1 MKKRVWSFLIVL
13 CLTVS
18 MFPTVSVAA
27 DTAKSGDLTAQK
39 PTIQQIQEAY
49 QAVAPTT
56 TNRFS
61 EEPSITAPYS
71 TGALTEEYLQNGLTF
86 LNYVRYL
93 AGLPSVQMTEGKNE
107 TAQYGAVLLA
117 ANDVLTHYPAQPAD
131 MDDAF
136 YERGSDATSSSN
148 LSMGYSSLQGAITGQ
163 MSDSSSAN
171 NLSCVGHRRWLLNPT
186 LLHVGFGAAESASGR
201 VYTDIPVFN
210 RSGAGVEYQFI
221 AWPASGY
228 MPNHL
233 MASQVPWSVTLNPSI
248 YEIPL
253 IDELTV
259 TLKRRA
265 DGASW
270 TFDST
275 TSDSP
280 SENAYICIET
290 SGYGVNNAIIFRPP
304 LEDISNYIGTYTVTL
319 DGLKNNQGEDASFT
333 YDVTFFDIDT
343 GSTEH
348 SHSYGDP
355 ERVWSSDYQECNLEF
370 TCETCGEKKIVPCE
384 VTTTTTATCTTSGEI
399 VHTAVA
405 TVDGTQYTSTV
416 TRYVSATGHD
426 NSITFAW
433 SDDLQT
439 CQATAVCSKCGEKQT
454 IACQVTTS
462 AANGTITYTATC
474 TIDGKTYTDTRSVEC
489 THDYKVTFA
498 WSGDL
503 QTCEATAKC
512 SICGQTQSAACQV
525 TTHVENGETMYT
537 ATCIIDGKTYTDTR
551 TETEPFPFT
560 DVFETDY
567 YYQAVK
573 WAVDNHVTAGVTTT
587 IFSPGSQ
594 CTRAQ
599 IVTFLWN
606 LNGKPEPKDTVN
618 PFSDV
623 TESDWFY
630 QPILWAVQNNVTA
643 GTSATTFSPNAK
655 CTRAQVVTFL
665 WNMNGQPKLS
675 VSNPFKDVKTSDW
688 YYHAI
693 MWAVQNNV
701 TEGTSATTFSPNQIC
716 TRGQV
721 VTFLWNME
729 GKPKA

>member
-474 TIDGKTYTDTRSVEC
+474 
-489 THDYKVTFA
+489 
-498 WSGDL
+498 
-503 QTCEATAKC
+503 
-512 SICGQTQSAACQV
+512 
-525 TTHVENGETMYT
+525 
-537 ATCIIDGKTYTDTR
+537 IIDGKTYTDTR

-573 WAVDNHVTAGVTTT
+573 WAVDNHVTAGVTPT

-618 PFSDV
+618 PFTDV

-701 TEGTSATTFSPNQIC
+701 TAGTSATTFSPNQIC

>member
-1 MKKRVWSFLIVL
+1 MNKRVWSFLIVL

-474 TIDGKTYTDTRSVEC
+474 
-489 THDYKVTFA
+489 
-498 WSGDL
+498 
-503 QTCEATAKC
+503 
-512 SICGQTQSAACQV
+512 
-525 TTHVENGETMYT
+525 
-537 ATCIIDGKTYTDTR
+537 IIDGKTYTDTR

-701 TEGTSATTFSPNQIC
+701 TAGTSATTFSPNQIC

>member
-348 SHSYGDP
+348 FHSYGDP

-454 IACQVTTS
+454 IACQVTT
-462 AANGTITYTATC
+462 
-474 TIDGKTYTDTRSVEC
+474 
-489 THDYKVTFA
+489 
-498 WSGDL
+498 
-503 QTCEATAKC
+503 
-512 SICGQTQSAACQV
+512 
-525 TTHVENGETMYT
+525 HVENGETMYT

-573 WAVDNHVTAGVTTT
+573 WAVDNHVTAGVTST

-701 TEGTSATTFSPNQIC
+701 TAGTSATTFSPNQIC

>member
-259 TLKRRA
+259 TLKRRV

-474 TIDGKTYTDTRSVEC
+474 
-489 THDYKVTFA
+489 
-498 WSGDL
+498 
-503 QTCEATAKC
+503 
-512 SICGQTQSAACQV
+512 
-525 TTHVENGETMYT
+525 
-537 ATCIIDGKTYTDTR
+537 IIDGKTYTDTR

-573 WAVDNHVTAGVTTT
+573 WAVDNHVTAGVTPT

-618 PFSDV
+618 PFTDV

-701 TEGTSATTFSPNQIC
+701 TAGTSATTFSPNQIC

>member
-474 TIDGKTYTDTRSVEC
+474 
-489 THDYKVTFA
+489 
-498 WSGDL
+498 
-503 QTCEATAKC
+503 
-512 SICGQTQSAACQV
+512 
-525 TTHVENGETMYT
+525 
-537 ATCIIDGKTYTDTR
+537 IIDGKTYTDTR

-701 TEGTSATTFSPNQIC
+701 TAGTSATTFSPNQIC